1 MIHLSMVRASKSCCK
16 KPHEVGNIVVAI
28 LEYRHCYTFSL
39 QLENFNSSGFK
50 VCKSVHRVKNLL

>member
-1 MIHLSMVRASKSCCK
+1 MIHPLMVIASKPCCK
-16 KPHEVGNIVVAI
+16 KAHGVGDIVVAI
-28 LEYRHCYTFSL
+28 LEYRHCCTFSL